1 MIFEEFDPE
10 VHDLHQVAELVF
22 DVDLRIL
29 RRVFKSK
36 DNAVSAIE
44 KKLMAEYSFLE
55 NSPDFDLYVIFNKED
70 SSKLLGIIL
79 VSRGKNINFTKEVL
93 FLFKKLDFMTAVRFA
108 MVKYIDKRTLSKV
121 NEDDLYLAEIAT
133 KTSERCKGVGRA
145 IIQHVLKR
153 AKELGFKRVVL
164 DVDLK
169 NKKALKLYE
178 SLGFKVFDKKKFQ
191 YGSHM
196 KKTYNMEYTI
206 K

>member
-108 MVKYIDKRTLSKV
+108 MVKYIYKRTLSKV

>member
-22 DVDLRIL
+22 DVDLRIF

-36 DNAVSAIE
+36 ENAISAIE
-44 KKLMAEYSFLE
+44 KKLLAEYKFLKK
-55 NSPDFDLYVIFNKED
+55 SPDFDLYVIFNKED
-70 SSKLLGIIL
+70 PSKLLGIIL
-79 VSRGKNINFTKEVL
+79 VSLGKNFSFSKEV
-93 FLFKKLDFMTAVRFA
+93 FYLFKYLDFINATRFS
-108 MVKYIDKRTLSKV
+108 MVKYIDKKTLSKV
-121 NEDDLYLAEIAT
+121 NEKDLYIAEIAT

-145 IIQHVLKR
+145 ILQHFLVR

-169 NKKALKLYE
+169 NNKALKLYE
-178 SLGFKVFDKKKFQ
+178 SMGFKVFDKKKFQ

-196 KKTYNMEYTI
+196 KETYNMEYVI
-206 K
+206 